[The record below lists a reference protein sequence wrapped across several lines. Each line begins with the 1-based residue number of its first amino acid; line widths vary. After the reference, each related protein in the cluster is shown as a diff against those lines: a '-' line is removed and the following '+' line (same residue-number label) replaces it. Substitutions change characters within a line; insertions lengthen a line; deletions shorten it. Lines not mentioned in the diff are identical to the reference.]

1 MVWLNP
7 HSDPSAAAS
16 DLGHAMTARATRDE
30 RARQGFVTAA
40 RAHMYGS
47 IARALKTTYECKVK
61 PAFRARKRLDPK
73 TDLEVHR
80 ALKQET
86 VFKFYSRYRNIVQGL
101 VYRSVIPGIERDL
114 PALIARAKALSQ
126 DTTRAEGTLTLNP
139 RLKVP
144 RYTGGLDVH
153 LMPGNYHTDHVA
165 DDVAQGAI
173 YEHGWLVFIRGIIGH
188 LDGITDG
195 ISKYVRARYPDFR
208 PARILDLGCT
218 TGIHTLPWKA
228 TFPEADVH
236 GVDVAAP
243 CLRFGHAR
251 AQSRGIAVHY
261 HQMDGSATTFPDA
274 SFDLV
279 TSCMV
284 LHEMPM
290 DRVRALLQDAR
301 RLLRPG
307 GLMLHYELPPSTY
320 MDPYSDFFLNW
331 DSCYNKEPFY
341 RAFRA
346 ADPMKECRDAGFARG
361 DYVQFVVPST
371 HHFGADAPAAVLN
384 QTAADTPT
392 LLQKYLGGVRW
403 FCFGAWR
410 SA

>member
-7 HSDPSAAAS
+7 HADPSAAAG
-16 DLGHAMTARATRDE
+16 DLGHDMTARTTRDE

-40 RAHMYGS
+40 RAHMYGT
-47 IARALKTTYECKVK
+47 IAKSLKTTYEHKVK
-61 PAFRARKRLDPK
+61 PAFRARTRRDPK

-80 ALKQET
+80 AIKHET
-86 VFKFYSRYRNIVQGL
+86 VFKFYSRYRNAVQGL
-101 VYRSVIPGIERDL
+101 VYRSVIPPIERDL
-114 PALIARAKALSQ
+114 PALIARAQTLSQ
-126 DTTRAEGTLTLNP
+126 DTTRAAGTLTLDP
-139 RLKVP
+139 MFAVP
-144 RYTGGLDVH
+144 RYAGGLDVH

-173 YEHGWLVFIRGIIGH
+173 YEHGWLVFIRGIIGR
-188 LDGITDG
+188 LDAITHG
-195 ISKYVRARYPDFR
+195 VSRFVRARYPGFR
-208 PARILDLGCT
+208 PRKILDLGCT
-218 TGIHTLPWKA
+218 TGIHTLPWQE
-228 TFPEADVH
+228 TFPEAEVH

-251 AQSRGIAVHY
+251 AQSLGMPIHF

-284 LHEMPM
+284 LHEMPIA
-290 DRVRALLQDAR
+290 RVRALFKETR

-307 GLMLHYELPPSTY
+307 GLMLHYELPPSKY

-331 DSCYNKEPFY
+331 DSYYNKEPFY

-346 ADPMKECRDAGFARG
+346 ADPVKECRTAGFAKD

-371 HHFGADAPAAVLN
+371 RHFGDDAPTQVLH
-384 QTAADTPT
+384 QSPADTPA

-410 SA
+410 